1 MKHNG
6 GNSLSKCQLVKTM
19 SKARVRNTCNGEKTS
34 GFALCLSTGILVTF
48 SLYSFTHSACYYYFL
63 WGYLFIYLFIINYNA
78 SYIHDISFVI
88 FRLLFITCIH
98 WIRGSSLSVN
108 DIHTLSCTCTSLSIT
123 CILFSGCFT
132 YTLHMYSYRLKLP
145 SLLEHQVQV
154 FSVW

>member
-1 MKHNG
+1 M
-6 GNSLSKCQLVKTM
+6 LV
-19 SKARVRNTCNGEKTS
+19 
-34 GFALCLSTGILVTF
+34 
-48 SLYSFTHSACYYYFL
+48 
-63 WGYLFIYLFIINYNA
+63 IYN
-78 SYIHDISFVI
+78 IHDISFVI
-88 FRLLFITCIH
+88 FRLLFVTCIQ